1 MHRLHPFA
9 IVLHTSPCFFLNFTA
24 DTILYEATRFM
35 RKASRNMNGSGM
47 GKNRNGYALSQTF
60 FVTTFSFSRY
70 FLTSEKNTKTLW
82 QALRTS
88 TKHAELFWKQTHVYV
103 KTSRTVLSSVHNF
116 KIEAF
121 PSFFTRPS
129 VARLVHSS
137 NRNLGVPKA
146 SKLLCQ
152 KFRVAE
158 TSKLHWTTLPSI
170 RSHKFPQFWAW
181 CSMEVCIMP
190 AERLTDLLENSLTL
204 TVWLSLGHLK
214 AVSAW
219 SVGNTVRFALDS
231 GVRIVHGFIRSSS
244 DIFC

>member
-1 MHRLHPFA
+1 
-9 IVLHTSPCFFLNFTA
+9 
-24 DTILYEATRFM
+24 M

-47 GKNRNGYALSQTF
+47 GKNRNGYALSQTVF
-60 FVTTFSFSRY
+60 IITFSFSRY
-70 FLTSEKNTKTLW
+70 FFTSEKNTKTLW

-88 TKHAELFWKQTHVYV
+88 TKPAELFL
-103 KTSRTVLSSVHNF
+103 KTNARLRENF
-116 KIEAF
+116 KNCTIISAQLQDWSISF
-121 PSFFTRPS
+121 IFYKAPS
-129 VARLVHSS
+129 ARLVHSS

>member
-1 MHRLHPFA
+1 MPN
-9 IVLHTSPCFFLNFTA
+9 FFENKRTFTWKLQE
-24 DTILYEATRFM
+24 LYYHQCT
-35 RKASRNMNGSGM
+35 
-47 GKNRNGYALSQTF
+47 
-60 FVTTFSFSRY
+60 
-70 FLTSEKNTKTLW
+70 
-82 QALRTS
+82 
-88 TKHAELFWKQTHVYV
+88 
-103 KTSRTVLSSVHNF
+103 TSRLKHF
-116 KIEAF
+116 LHFYKA
-121 PSFFTRPS
+121 PS
-129 VARLVHSS
+129 ARLVHSS

-181 CSMEVCIMP
+181 CSTEVCIMP

>member
-1 MHRLHPFA
+1 MAMHWAKH
-9 IVLHTSPCFFLNFTA
+9 
-24 DTILYEATRFM
+24 
-35 RKASRNMNGSGM
+35 
-47 GKNRNGYALSQTF
+47 F
-60 FVTTFSFSRY
+60 FVITFSFSRS
-70 FLTSEKNTKTLW
+70 FSRRRKTLKRCGKRW
-82 QALRTS
+82 EHQQNTPNF
-88 TKHAELFWKQTHVYV
+88 FWKQTHVYV

-121 PSFFTRPS
+121 PSFFTRPP

-137 NRNLGVPKA
+137 NRNLGVPRPEKTIKA